1 MKDDFKPPIQSRT
14 TKELLEIVGAPKKWN
29 PRAVNLANNELVNR
43 GIEQKKIET
52 AKYLN
57 KKKERL
63 KRNAKANEG
72 YHVLD
77 FVFNPLPTLI
87 ELLFSW
93 ELKKDGFNRKAK
105 QQKYFWLSLL
115 FLVFLFFMYL
125 DYPINLGLIF

>member
-29 PRAVNLANNELVNR
+29 PRTVSLANNELVNR

-63 KRNAKANEG
+63 KKNAKANEG
-72 YHVLD
+72 YHILD
-77 FVFNPLPTLI
+77 FVFNPLPILV

-93 ELKKDGFNRKAK
+93 ELKKDGFDRKAK

-115 FLVFLFFMYL
+115 FLVFLFFIYFL
-125 DYPINLGLIF
+125 FTSY